1 MLLIGLDKY
10 STVRVVKVNC
20 YNSVH
25 LYLLP
30 QQLKPFLTVLKLP
43 PPPPL
48 KNSTLKPNQ
57 H

>member
-1 MLLIGLDKY
+1 MLLISLDKY

-30 QQLKPFLTVLKLP
+30 QQLKPFLTVLKVEKKP
-43 PPPPL
+43 M

>member
-1 MLLIGLDKY
+1 MLLISLDKY

-30 QQLKPFLTVLKLP
+30 QQLKPFLTVLKLEKTP
-43 PPPPL
+43 M